1 MELRLGHTDDEIS
14 VAPKSTMPGPQ
25 DGVGW
30 KQDDA
35 LRVDETIQRRRWPR
49 KAARGIPPV
58 RPDNAY
64 VLFFLTYTSN
74 HKTRC
79 AISQRSSWL
88 SFCRLGK

>member
-35 LRVDETIQRRRWPR
+35 LRVDETIQRKRWPR
-49 KAARGIPPV
+49 TAARGIPPV

-64 VLFFLTYTSN
+64 VLFPHIY
-74 HKTRC
+74 
-79 AISQRSSWL
+79 IESQNTLRD
-88 SFCRLGK
+88 